1 MSKKI
6 VKKKKNK
13 TVKKKSIDKALN
25 QLFHGRNLWDTR

>member
-13 TVKKKSIDKALN
+13 TVKKKSLN